1 MQQPAHPGDGD
12 NNRKFRMYETSLGYL
27 LNLAH
32 YQLVIPAYQRPY
44 EWRGREVQVLL
55 NDLKNSQDAPISADK
70 YLLLGSV
77 LLFQHSEGDPLQ
89 VVDGQQRLSTIMLIY
104 SVLCR
109 RLCELDGR
117 VSAELEVL
125 SERFICKDQRILVLN
140 NTLAGDDA
148 ESADSIVETWENL
161 TDFADS
167 VLSAKHIA
175 SKKDKYTMRWKD
187 IEDFVTKNFTTS
199 EAVQQFIE
207 HLNTHVYVSVTLIW
221 HLGLALQCFVRCNS
235 TGKDL
240 G

>member
-12 NNRKFRMYETSLGYL
+12 NNRKFRVYETSLGYL
-27 LNLAH
+27 LNLDH

-44 EWRGREVQVLL
+44 EWRGKEVQVLL

-125 SERFICKDQRILVLN
+125 SKRFICNDHRILVLN

-167 VLSAKHIA
+167 VLSAKLIA
-175 SKKDKYTMRWKD
+175 SKNDKYTMRWKD

>member
-12 NNRKFRMYETSLGYL
+12 NNRKFRVYETSLGYL
-27 LNLAH
+27 LNLDH
-32 YQLVIPAYQRPY
+32 YRLVIPAYQRPY

-77 LLFQHSEGDPLQ
+77 LLFQHSKGDPLQ

-109 RLCELDGR
+109 RLCELDG

-125 SERFICKDQRILVLN
+125 SKRFICNDQRILVLN

-167 VLSAKHIA
+167 VLSATHIA
-175 SKKDKYTMRWKD
+175 SKNDKYTMRWKD

-199 EAVQQFIE
+199 KAVQQFIE

-235 TGKDL
+235 TGEDL